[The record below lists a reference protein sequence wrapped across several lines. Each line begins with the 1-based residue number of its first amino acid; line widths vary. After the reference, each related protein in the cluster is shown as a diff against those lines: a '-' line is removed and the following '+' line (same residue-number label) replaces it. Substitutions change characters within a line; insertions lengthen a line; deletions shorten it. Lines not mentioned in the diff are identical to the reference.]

1 MKPTLNVIHGSGALL
16 EALEDAIAHVQ
27 PGNVEALGL
36 ILCTSEQ
43 EVWLNVAHAADA
55 TRPWA
60 SLLAGA
66 ASLQHELLANGL

>member
-16 EALEDAIAHVQ
+16 EALEDAVTQVKA
-27 PGNVEALGL
+27 GNVEALAL
-36 ILCTSEQ
+36 ILCTPEQ
-43 EVWLNVAHAADA
+43 EVWLNVAHSASA

-60 SLLAGA
+60 SLLAGT